1 MFRKTFLL
9 AVVFISVIFAFNIYA
24 KSKKVNSDGL
34 QRGDKM
40 IDFGMKYLDVKTG
53 QLGEETIWLGNFVGS
68 GSRKYPKK
76 LVLLNFY
83 ATWCVPCIKEFS
95 FLQAMYQKYS
105 QKGLMVLSVNF
116 RTGGEAFED
125 ALKISAGL
133 IKKNKMTY
141 PVLFDRFTNRNQTYY
156 MGDKAIL
163 PCLLLID
170 EDGYIIEKFT
180 GEGSKDLKY
189 IESVIKKGLGI
200 KRKSLSI

>member
-1 MFRKTFLL
+1 MVKKFFLL
-9 AVVFISVIFAFNIYA
+9 VIVFISVFCVFHISAQSRKA
-24 KSKKVNSDGL
+24 KSEGL

-68 GSRKYPKK
+68 GSRKNPKK

-83 ATWCVPCIKEFS
+83 ATWCKPCIKEFS

-105 QKGLMVLSVNF
+105 KKGLMVLSVNF

-133 IKKNKMTY
+133 VKKYNMTY

-156 MGDKAIL
+156 MGDKAVL

-170 EDGYIIEKFT
+170 EDGIIIEKFT
-180 GEGSKDLKY
+180 GEGSADLKY
-189 IESVIKKGLGI
+189 IEAVIKKGLGI